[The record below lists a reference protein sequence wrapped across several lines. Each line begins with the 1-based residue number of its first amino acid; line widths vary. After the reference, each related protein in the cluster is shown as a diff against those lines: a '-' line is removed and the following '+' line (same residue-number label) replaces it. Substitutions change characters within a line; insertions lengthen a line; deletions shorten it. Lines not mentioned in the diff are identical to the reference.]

1 MTKSSIQREHIAI
14 LNAPASDIRA
24 VILVCEAKTHR
35 TKKRNRQIH
44 KLEMSASFSK
54 QLIEQLHRNQQEYR
68 RINNTIDQQDLIN
81 TLIENSILEQQK
93 VPMEHIP

>member
-1 MTKSSIQREHIAI
+1 MIKSSNQREHIAI

-54 QLIEQLHRNQQEYR
+54 QLIEQLCRNQQEYR
-68 RINNTIDQQDLIN
+68 RINNNKN
-81 TLIENSILEQQK
+81 TEESTTPSTNRISSTHLQK
-93 VPMEHIP
+93 TLS